1 MGMEA
6 RKEVTNLTKQFTK
19 SYFDEELKD
28 GLATAFQVASQFR
41 YKQSFDS
48 MVDAKD
54 KVEKGLFEPGD
65 VIIVGQ
71 DAYVFVNG
79 KFELISR
86 ADSVS
91 NAQNDNVELTEQ
103 KCKSCGAPLM
113 ISKYSMPIRCEYCG
127 SVYQLD

>member
-6 RKEVTNLTKQFTK
+6 RKEVINLVKQSAK
-19 SYFDEELKD
+19 SYFDGGLKD
-28 GLATAFQVASQFR
+28 GLAIASQVASRFV

-48 MVDAKD
+48 MIDVKD
-54 KVEKGLFEPGD
+54 KVEKGLFELGD
-65 VIIVGQ
+65 VITVGQ
-71 DAYVFVNG
+71 DTYVFVNG

-113 ISKYSMPIRCEYCG
+113 VSKYSMPIRCEYCG
-127 SVYQLD
+127 SVYRLD